1 MFSLKDEFISCKI
14 LNIGS
19 FLVFIL
25 LWLIRRTILNCHGY
39 GAHLG
44 REAISFRSK
53 SILFNSYCV
62 PGTLGIISRN
72 EGSVLEFQLVGR
84 NSEFIFG
91 VRAEFCERNHIVLL
105 LFT

>member
-1 MFSLKDEFISCKI
+1 MVD
-14 LNIGS
+14 
-19 FLVFIL
+19 
-25 LWLIRRTILNCHGY
+25 RRCTILNRYGY

-44 REAISFRSK
+44 REAISFSSK
-53 SILFNSYCV
+53 SVLFNSYCV
-62 PGTLGIISRN
+62 PGTSGIVSRN
-72 EGSVLEFQLVGR
+72 EGSVLEFQLIGR